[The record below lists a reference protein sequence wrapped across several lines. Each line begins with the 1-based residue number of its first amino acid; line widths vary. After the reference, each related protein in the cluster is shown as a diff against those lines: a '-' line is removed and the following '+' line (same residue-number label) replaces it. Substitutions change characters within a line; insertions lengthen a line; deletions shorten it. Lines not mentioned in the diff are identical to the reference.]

1 MRILL
6 QRVKEASVEAGGEIL
21 GRIGKGLLLFV
32 GVTHTDDHE
41 TADQLAGKC
50 AHLRIFEDED
60 QRQHQ
65 CSLLDLELEA
75 LVVSQF
81 TLYGNTNKGRRPGF
95 EHIAPPEKAE
105 KLYEVFIRRLAD
117 RGIRTTSGK
126 FRTQMQVKL
135 VNDGPVTYLLEKEAN
150 G

>member
-1 MRILL
+1 MEADGAIL
-6 QRVKEASVEAGGEIL
+6 E
-21 GRIGKGLLLFV
+21 RIGKGLLLFA

-50 AHLRIFEDED
+50 SHLRIFEDDD

-65 CSLLDLELEA
+65 CSVLDLELEA

-95 EHIAPPEKAE
+95 E
-105 KLYEVFIRRLAD
+105 
-117 RGIRTTSGK
+117 
-126 FRTQMQVKL
+126 
-135 VNDGPVTYLLEKEAN
+135 
-150 G
+150 